1 MKIKPS
7 KKIAVIKSIRLEDVN
22 FGGGLV
28 AVSEKQPELGVVVE
42 VGIPDK
48 KEGMPV
54 DMKVGDIVAY
64 RRYGETK
71 IFMGGIEHLFVDFAD
86 ILGVIEK

>member
-7 KKIAVIKSIRLEDVN
+7 KKIAVIESIRLEDVS
-22 FGGGLV
+22 FGNGLV
-28 AVSEKQPELGVVVE
+28 AVSEKQPELGRIIE
-42 VGIPDK
+42 IGIPDK

-71 IFMGGIEHLFVDFAD
+71 IFMGGKEYLFVSFDD
-86 ILGVIEK
+86 ILGVIQ